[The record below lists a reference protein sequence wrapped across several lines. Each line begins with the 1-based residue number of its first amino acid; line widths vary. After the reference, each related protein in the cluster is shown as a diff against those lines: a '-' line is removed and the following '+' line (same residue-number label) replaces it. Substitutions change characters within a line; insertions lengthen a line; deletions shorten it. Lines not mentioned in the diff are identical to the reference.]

1 MWEKIDVDTKNRIS
15 GFGLKDRL
23 GNEHIEDDTHV
34 QKKLSLSFRK
44 YRTTNKNNNSFST
57 NELITKLK
65 YYFNRN
71 LPDVPKIYSLKIF

>member
-15 GFGLKDRL
+15 GYGLKDRL
-23 GNEHIEDDTHV
+23 GNENKDDDAHA

-44 YRTTNKNNNSFST
+44 FRTTHKNNNSFST

-71 LPDVPKIYSLKIF
+71 LSDVPKIYS